1 MRERVRYGEVD
12 RRDFG
17 FGDFGFGDVRFSEFD
32 DGRADRRAAGRRS
45 AWRLRPWRRAAG
57 PRPVRP
63 GVVPVAV
70 RPAEAP
76 RPAGPTGRSIT
87 GQRWDGRPGLRL
99 LERRSGAAPAR
110 CAARYRVRRA
120 VAGVTLLAVAAAV
133 VVLGILVRPAE
144 PASAPAVSGAT
155 VAGEASGA
163 ARAPAAV
170 VVTAEPGETVWEVAD
185 RVAPGLSGPRR
196 AALAERIVVDNALP
210 SARVRPGQVLRVA
223 TG

>member
-32 DGRADRRAAGRRS
+32 DERADRRTAGRRS

-76 RPAGPTGRSIT
+76 RPAGPTGRSIIE
-87 GQRWDGRPGLRL
+87 QRWDGRPGPRL
-99 LERRSGAAPAR
+99 LVRPSGAAPAR
-110 CAARYRVRRA
+110 CAARYRLRRTVAGLALVA
-120 VAGVTLLAVAAAV
+120 VAVAV
-133 VVLGILVRPAE
+133 VVLGVLMRPVG
-144 PASAPAVSGAT
+144 PASAPVAVSGA
-155 VAGEASGA
+155 AG
-163 ARAPAAV
+163 AV
-170 VVTAEPGETVWEVAD
+170 VVTAESGETVWDVAD